1 MSAFINQIMLTDT
14 TFHFSNVL
22 LNGEININLINI
34 NALEWF
40 FIDSSY
46 WLMQMLTN
54 EPYCIVIPWKI

>member
-1 MSAFINQIMLTDT
+1 M
-14 TFHFSNVL
+14 
-22 LNGEININLINI
+22 EININLINI

-54 EPYCIVIPWKI
+54 EPYCIVIPWKYKTMYNIKM

>member
-1 MSAFINQIMLTDT
+1 MSALIHQIMLTDT

-22 LNGEININLINI
+22 VNAEININLINI
-34 NALEWF
+34 NSLEWF

-54 EPYCIVIPWKI
+54 